1 MWEYATMAIIAYFIG
16 SINFS
21 VIFSRKMAGF
31 DVRDKGSKNAGTTN
45 MLRTVGKKA
54 ALITLICD
62 ILKGVISVFIAFILG
77 LIIGE
82 TNKALLVQIA
92 GIFVIIGHTF
102 PIFFE
107 FRGGKGVATALGVLI
122 TTNYQIGLI
131 CLVFALVIMAITRM
145 VSIGSVLAAILFPI
159 LTIFIHNNYLVQ
171 GAEGMD
177 FGYIIYGIIIGLF
190 VCFNHRE
197 NIKRILNGTEN
208 KLSFKKKTE

>member
-1 MWEYATMAIIAYFIG
+1 MILFSGFG
-16 SINFS
+16 SI
-21 VIFSRKMAGF
+21 
-31 DVRDKGSKNAGTTN
+31 
-45 MLRTVGKKA
+45 
-54 ALITLICD
+54 
-62 ILKGVISVFIAFILG
+62 KGVISVFIAFILG

-171 GAEGMD
+171 GTEGMD

-197 NIKRILNGTEN
+197 NIK
-208 KLSFKKKTE
+208 